1 MSRLKLFAVV
11 FALGAAGCHSTT
23 TPTTPTATPITDT
36 FLGTLTV
43 NGGVTHQ
50 FAAARSGTIQETLT
64 ALSPDST
71 VILGIS
77 LGTWNGNT
85 CQVVLA
91 KDNAGAGKEV
101 MDRSRE
107 RHATEYGAARCLR
120 PFEGTVRLWQGH
132 EHSRHRSRRH

>member
-91 KDNAGAGKEV
+91 KDNATLGSIVLGTASSAGTLCARV
-101 MDRSRE
+101 YDVGNL
-107 RHATEYGAARCLR
+107 TEPASY
-120 PFEGTVRLWQGH
+120 EITVVH
-132 EHSRHRSRRH
+132 N

>member
-11 FALGAAGCHSTT
+11 FALGAAGCHSTSTT
-23 TPTTPTATPITDT
+23 TPTPTPTPITDT

-91 KDNAGAGKEV
+91 KDNATLGSIVLGTASSAGTLCARV
-101 MDRSRE
+101 YDVGNL
-107 RHATEYGAARCLR
+107 TEPASY
-120 PFEGTVRLWQGH
+120 EITVVH
-132 EHSRHRSRRH
+132 N

>member
-77 LGTWNGNT
+77 LGTWNGNS

-91 KDNAGAGKEV
+91 KDNATLGSIVLGTASSAGTLCARV
-101 MDRSRE
+101 YDVGNL
-107 RHATEYGAARCLR
+107 TEPASY
-120 PFEGTVRLWQGH
+120 EITVVH
-132 EHSRHRSRRH
+132 N